1 MRTLLDAGCRLAFRF
16 GYRVMRLWWFLRRP
30 AHRGALVAVWHEGRV
45 LMLRQSYRRMLDFP
59 GGGLGAGEAPRA
71 GACRELA
78 EEVGLDIA
86 PDALRLAQEMT
97 ALWDW
102 RHDHVAIF
110 ELRLATRPRLRPDG
124 REIVAAEF
132 MAPAA
137 VLAGEISPFV
147 RAYLAA
153 TAMA

>member
-1 MRTLLDAGCRLAFRF
+1 MRTLLDASYRLAFRV

-30 AHRGALVAVWHEGRV
+30 DHRGALVAVWHEGRV
-45 LMLRQSYRRMLDFP
+45 LMLRPSYRRTLDFP
-59 GGGLGAGEAPRA
+59 GGGLDAGEAPRA

-86 PDALRLAQEMT
+86 PDALQLAHEMT

-110 ELRLATRPRLRPDG
+110 ELRLAARPLLRPDG

-132 MAPAA
+132 MAPTT

>member
-1 MRTLLDAGCRLAFRF
+1 MRALLDACYRLAFRL

-30 AHRGALVAVWHEGRV
+30 EHRGAIVAVWHEERV
-45 LMLRQSYRRMLDFP
+45 LMLRASYRRTLDFP

-78 EEVGLDIA
+78 EEVGLEIA
-86 PDALRLAQEMT
+86 PEALTLAHEMT

-102 RHDHVAIF
+102 RRDHVAIF
-110 ELRLATRPRLRPDG
+110 ELRLTTPPRLRLDG

-132 MAPAA
+132 MPPAA

-147 RAYLAA
+147 RAYLTAS
-153 TAMA
+153 AMA